1 MAIDKI
7 VIQYEAQVAG
17 FKKELDEIKKQLK
30 GVESTAADSAKK
42 TGKALDDSGAS
53 ANKFK
58 ETLKDVG
65 KSIAAAFAVQQ
76 IVSFGRESVQA
87 ASAFEKSMGNVSTLV
102 DTNVE
107 SMESMG
113 KSVRELAARTPVEL
127 GQLSSALYDIRS
139 AGVSAGDAMSVLES
153 SAQLGVAGL
162 ATTAEAANIMT
173 SAVNAFAAEGL
184 SANEISDILFKTV
197 KAGKTTLAE
206 LTAQF
211 GGVAPAAAAAGVSL
225 ADLQASTAAITTLGT
240 PAAAAQTQLKQAL
253 TEMQKPGTE
262 LSKIFKQLGAKD
274 GIDLIK
280 TSGGLGNAFKLIK
293 EEAEASGMTVAQ
305 VTGSVETASA
315 ILALGGTVNESYTAT
330 LADMT
335 TGANAVN
342 AAFEKQAQ
350 TADAQFQ
357 VMQNACEDVKIEIG
371 NALMPVLL
379 DAAEGLR
386 DFMGGIDED
395 TIRNLGKALAIAAT
409 GFAGFKFGQLVQGLA
424 ATVQGM
430 KGVTFSV
437 QGLSKAVAANPFG
450 LIATALA
457 TLIAYAPDIIDMF
470 SDVTDLQKELGEES
484 VKATESLRK
493 EQSELNLV
501 AEALKKTNPGSE
513 ERARLL
519 KRFNELS
526 PVAIQD
532 LKDEVQFNGQL
543 QSALDNANAS
553 FAQRIKLRAAEAV
566 AQKASE
572 KQIEAEAQAISLRSE
587 ILSKTTG
594 VNAKLLDEFEKQIKT
609 GKTTIGF
616 WGGVPGA
623 LKEVAKSMGMTEAE
637 ARKVSAAAVINSDAF
652 EDYAD
657 ALELSAEAGKEF
669 EKVQATIQSSN
680 KEIKTKVE
688 VPTATATTPP
698 TPPTP
703 PAPPEKTQ
711 DEIDKAKDAAKK
723 RQEINKA
730 YAAAILKIS
739 DEVTLG
745 LIEDENERAAKQL
758 ELQKAAEIRELE
770 ASEFNANQKGQLK
783 AQIDAKYDQL
793 EKDRQEKLIEDKKK
807 KEQEFADFLEDLNN
821 QSREDEQAR
830 AKETIAFYN
839 NATTRNSDRLQKQL
853 DDELAM
859 YADLLNNGF
868 PESEEEK
875 LRIADYFAKK
885 RKEVEQ
891 AQGDEATQGQID
903 NIKNVETKMGEVF
916 GAVNSVLGPAMDAL
930 NGYFDLQLNNLEKEK
945 NERLANENLTA
956 EERLRIEEEYEAKKN
971 AILAEQFEVS
981 RGSQIIQA
989 IMSSAQAALNAFTST
1004 ALLFAPAAP
1013 AAAAAAAAFGA
1024 LQIGIIAA
1032 QPNPYKFFEGT
1043 DYLQLGGNPRGKDT
1057 IPVMAHEGEAIIPT
1071 GKNLQYPGLAKS
1083 WIDGNLDGYIHK
1095 KFISPALMEQQRE
1108 MEAEFADKIAASMAL
1123 QMTGGFDDYRLFR
1136 AIKEQTAIQRVG
1148 FENLKQTRKKLRG
1161 A

>member
-42 TGKALDDSGAS
+42 TGKALDDSGTS

-58 ETLKDVG
+58 DTLKDVG

-76 IVSFGRESVQA
+76 IVSFGRESIQA
-87 ASAFEKSMGNVSTLV
+87 ASAFEKSMGNVGTLV

-107 SMESMG
+107 SMESMS

-127 GQLSSALYDIRS
+127 GQLSAALYDVRS
-139 AGVSAGDAMSVLES
+139 AGVSAEDAMAVLES

-162 ATTAEAANIMT
+162 STTAEAANIMT

-184 SANEISDILFKTV
+184 SAEQISDILFKTV

-274 GIDLIK
+274 GLDLIK
-280 TSGGLGNAFKLIK
+280 TSGSLGEAFRLIK

-305 VTGSVETASA
+305 VTGSVETATA
-315 ILALGGTVNESYTAT
+315 VLALGGTVNEAYNTT

-342 AAFEKQAQ
+342 VAFEKQAQ

-357 VMQNACEDVKIEIG
+357 LMQNAFEDVKIEIG

-395 TIRNLGKALAIAAT
+395 TIRNLGKALAIAAA
-409 GFAGFKFGQLVQGLA
+409 GFAGFKFGQLVKGLA

-430 KGVTFSV
+430 KGATLSV

-450 LIATALA
+450 LIATSVAL
-457 TLIAYAPDIIDMF
+457 LIAYGPDLLDMF
-470 SDVTDLQKELGEES
+470 SDVTELQKDLEEIS
-484 VKATESLRK
+484 AKASENLRK

-501 AEALKKTNPGSE
+501 AEALKKTNPESE

-532 LKDEVQFNGQL
+532 LKDEAMFNNQL
-543 QSALDNANAS
+543 QSALDKANTS
-553 FAQRIKLRAAEAV
+553 FEHRIRLRAAEAV

-572 KQIEAEAQAISLRSE
+572 KQIEAEAQAISIRTEL
-587 ILSKTTG
+587 LGKNTG
-594 VNAKLLDEFEKQIKT
+594 VNAKLLDEFEKQLKS
-609 GKTTIGF
+609 GKQTIGVF
-616 WGGVPGA
+616 NDVDA
-623 LKEVAKSMGMTEAE
+623 VMTSVAKSMGLSSEQIQ
-637 ARKVSAAAVINSDAF
+637 KVRQGISFNTDKFV
-652 EDYAD
+652 DYAG
-657 ALELSAEAGKEF
+657 AVQKSAEAGKEF
-669 EKVQATIQSSN
+669 KKIQATISI
-680 KEIKTKVE
+680 ETKHQNETLSQNSVE
-688 VPTATATTPP
+688 VVKSKKGIGELSQDMGGLAKETQTASGSLLTYGQTAQTAATATKASTDA
-698 TPPTP
+698 TADNTD
-703 PAPPEKTQ
+703 KTKENA
-711 DEIDKAKDAAKK
+711 DATEKAKTKIEQVVAEIAKLTADAETLASKGDYIGA
-723 RQEINKA
+723 EKA
-730 YAAAILKIS
+730 ATAAGVLQGRLNALNAS
-739 DEVTLG
+739 VT
-745 LIEDENERAAKQL
+745 EYK
-758 ELQKAAEIRELE
+758 KAAE
-770 ASEFNANQKGQLK
+770 
-783 AQIDAKYDQL
+783 DAMKPV
-793 EKDRQEKLIEDKKK
+793 EIVSAKPVKIETGKLPEIPIPDAMGIKVNLHLDETT
-807 KEQEFADFLEDLNN
+807 A
-821 QSREDEQAR
+821 EQA
-830 AKETIAFYN
+830 KESAI
-839 NATTRNSDRLQKQL
+839 QKVG
-853 DDELAM
+853 E
-859 YADLLNNGF
+859 
-868 PESEEEK
+868 
-875 LRIADYFAKK
+875 I
-885 RKEVEQ
+885 
-891 AQGDEATQGQID
+891 
-903 NIKNVETKMGEVF
+903 ETKMGEVF

-945 NERLANENLTA
+945 NQRLANENLTA

-1024 LQIGIIAA
+1024 IQIGIIAA

-1043 DYLQLGGNPRGKDT
+1043 DYLQLGGNPKGKDT

-1083 WIDGNLDGYIHK
+1083 WIDGNLDSYIHK

-1108 MEAEFADKIAASMAL
+1108 MEADFADKIAASMAL

>member
-30 GVESTAADSAKK
+30 VVESTAADSAKK

-87 ASAFEKSMGNVSTLV
+87 ASAFEKSMGNVGTLV
-102 DTNVE
+102 DANVE

-127 GQLSSALYDIRS
+127 GQLSSALYDVRS
-139 AGVSAGDAMSVLES
+139 AGVSAEDAMAVLES

-162 ATTAEAANIMT
+162 STTAEAANIMT

-274 GIDLIK
+274 GLDLIK
-280 TSGGLGNAFKLIK
+280 TSGSLGEAFRLIK

-305 VTGSVETASA
+305 VTGSVETATA
-315 ILALGGTVNESYTAT
+315 VLALGGTVNKTYNAT

-342 AAFEKQAQ
+342 LAFEKQAQ

-357 VMQNACEDVKIEIG
+357 LMQNAFEDVKIEIG

-386 DFMGGIDED
+386 DFMQGVDAD
-395 TIRNLGKALAIAAT
+395 TIRNLGKAIAVAAT
-409 GFAGFKFGQLVQGLA
+409 AFGAFKLGTLIKDMGGL
-424 ATVQGM
+424 TGIL
-430 KGVTFSV
+430 KSTTGGV

-450 LIATALA
+450 LIATAVAMLV
-457 TLIAYAPDIIDMF
+457 AYGPDIIDMF
-470 SDVTDLQKELGEES
+470 SGVTELQKNMAEASE
-484 VKATESLRK
+484 KATENLRK
-493 EQSELNLV
+493 EQAELNLV
-501 AEALKKTNPGSE
+501 ADALSRTNPGSE
-513 ERARLL
+513 QRAKLIQ
-519 KRFNELS
+519 RFNELS
-526 PVAIQD
+526 PTAIKD
-532 LKDEVQFNGQL
+532 LKDEAKFNDQL
-543 QSALDNANAS
+543 NSALKKANES
-553 FAQRIKLRAAEAV
+553 FALRIKLRGAEAAASV
-566 AQKASE
+566 ASQ
-572 KQIEAEAQAISLRSE
+572 KQIDVQAKIIE
-587 ILSKTTG
+587 TEQ
-594 VNAKLLDEFEKQIKT
+594 KLLMEGFTETQIKARQ
-609 GKTTIGF
+609 GS
-616 WGGVPGA
+616 GA
-623 LKEVAKSMGMTEAE
+623 LSRFTQLALTLGGQGAAAAAMNEFTELIRLDEQFNEASKSLSIYTNLATEA
-637 ARKVSAAAVINSDAF
+637 KNQ
-652 EDYAD
+652 AD
-657 ALELSAEAGKEF
+657 QNTAS
-669 EKVQATIQSSN
+669 ISSQ
-680 KEIKTKVE
+680 
-688 VPTATATTPP
+688 ATATKASTDA
-698 TPPTP
+698 TADNTD
-703 PAPPEKTQ
+703 KTKN
-711 DEIDKAKDAAKK
+711 DTKAKEIAKTAIEK
-723 RQEINKA
+723 LNEELGKLKTAQENATFAGDIEKA
-730 YAAAILKIS
+730 GEY
-739 DEVTLG
+739 
-745 LIEDENERAAKQL
+745 
-758 ELQKAAEIRELE
+758 QKAISKLE
-770 ASEFNANQKGQLK
+770 NQLSIFKS
-783 AQIDAKYDQL
+783 
-793 EKDRQEKLIEDKKK
+793 KLDSVRGGIVD
-807 KEQEFADFLEDLNN
+807 DSDLEDLDKANDLSFDYLDN
-821 QSREDEQAR
+821 LAKGFGLAASSKELGTFTDEEGIEVPVIITVPEK
-830 AKETIAFYN
+830 AKQDAL
-839 NATTRNSDRLQKQL
+839 DKVDKLQ
-853 DDELAM
+853 
-859 YADLLNNGF
+859 
-868 PESEEEK
+868 
-875 LRIADYFAKK
+875 
-885 RKEVEQ
+885 
-891 AQGDEATQGQID
+891 
-903 NIKNVETKMGEVF
+903 GEV
-916 GAVNSVLGPAMDAL
+916 ANIANAANSIIGPAMDAL

-945 NERLANENLTA
+945 NQRLANENLTA

-971 AILAEQFEVS
+971 AILAEQFEVG
-981 RGSQIIQA
+981 RGAQIIEA
-989 IMSSAQAALNAFTST
+989 TIAAANAALNAFAST
-1004 ALLFAPAAP
+1004 AAIPVVGPGL
-1013 AAAAAAAAFGA
+1013 AAAAAAIAGAFGA

-1108 MEAEFADKIAASMAL
+1108 MEADFADKIAASMAL

-1148 FENLKQTRKKLRG
+1148 FENLKTTRKKLRG